1 MYGDKELNSSQ
12 NAELAIETNGL
23 VKKYG
28 EDVLAVDGINLS
40 IPTNSI
46 YALLGPNGAGKTT
59 TIAMLTTLFEPTSG
73 TAKVANF
80 DVVNQAMKVRRRIG
94 VTFQEMVLDLDLT
107 GRQVLDYHGRLYG
120 MKKKER
126 QEKIAEFLALV
137 ELEKAA
143 DRLVRTYSGGMK
155 RRLELVRALM
165 NTPSI
170 LFLDEPTLGLDPQ
183 TRNLIWQY
191 IQKLKQEKGMTLLLT
206 THYMDEAEQ
215 LADKVAII
223 DHGKIVVEGTPQ
235 ALIEKMG
242 ADVIRINGKGEKDQF
257 INQIKALPY
266 VQVVNLGE
274 DEIQIGVDNGNRR
287 LVELI
292 SLANKVKFDI
302 EEVSITKPNLDEVF
316 FQHTGRSLR
325 AE

>member
-1 MYGDKELNSSQ
+1 
-12 NAELAIETNGL
+12 
-23 VKKYG
+23 
-28 EDVLAVDGINLS
+28 
-40 IPTNSI
+40 
-46 YALLGPNGAGKTT
+46 
-59 TIAMLTTLFEPTSG
+59 
-73 TAKVANF
+73 
-80 DVVNQAMKVRRRIG
+80 
-94 VTFQEMVLDLDLT
+94 MVLDLDLT

-137 ELEKAA
+137 ELEEAA

-183 TRNLIWQY
+183 TRNLVWQY
-191 IQKLKQEKGMTLLLT
+191 IKKLKQEKGMTLLLT

-223 DHGKIVVEGTPQ
+223 DHGKIVVEGSPQ

-257 INQIKALPY
+257 IKQIKALPY

-274 DEIQIGVDNGNRR
+274 ADLQIGVDNGNRR

-325 AE
+325 EE

>member
-1 MYGDKELNSSQ
+1 MNSSQ
-12 NAELAIETNGL
+12 NSELAIETNGL

-80 DVVNQAMKVRRRIG
+80 DVVKQAMEVRRRIG

-137 ELEKAA
+137 ELEEAA

-191 IQKLKQEKGMTLLLT
+191 ILKLKQEKGMTLLLT

-223 DHGKIVVEGTPQ
+223 DHGKIVVEGSPQ

-242 ADVIRINGKGEKDQF
+242 ADVIRISGKGEKNQF
-257 INQIKALPY
+257 IKQIKALPY

-274 DEIQIGVDNGNRR
+274 ADLQIGVDNGNRR

-325 AE
+325 EE